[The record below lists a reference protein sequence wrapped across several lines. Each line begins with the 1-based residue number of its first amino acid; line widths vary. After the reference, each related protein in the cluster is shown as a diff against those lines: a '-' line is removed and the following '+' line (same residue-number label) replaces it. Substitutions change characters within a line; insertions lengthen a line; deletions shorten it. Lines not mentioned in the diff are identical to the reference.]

1 MRYLALACDY
11 DGTLALDGRVDE
23 RTLAALRRLRESGR
37 RLLLVT
43 GRQVDDLLDTFPHV
57 DLFERVVAENGA
69 VLYRP
74 ASGEEKP
81 LADRPPEAFITALR
95 MRGVDPISAGRVIV
109 ATWHPH
115 ETTVVDAIHEL
126 GLELQVILNK
136 GAVMVL
142 PSGVNKA
149 FGLNAALNELGISA
163 GNTVGVGDAEND
175 YAFLSVCGFSVAVA
189 NALPW
194 IKERVDWVTS
204 GDHGAGVTEVIDKL
218 IASDLM

>member
-23 RTLAALRRLRESGR
+23 QTLAALHRLRDSGR

-74 ASGEEKP
+74 ASREEEP
-81 LADRPPEAFITALR
+81 LADRPPGAFITALR
-95 MRGVDPISAGRVIV
+95 KRGVDPISAGRVIV

-194 IKERVDWVTS
+194 IKEQVDWVTS
-204 GDHGAGVTEVIDKL
+204 EDHGAGVTEVIDKL
-218 IASDLM
+218 IASDLK

>member
-23 RTLAALRRLRESGR
+23 QTLAALRRLRDSGQ

-74 ASGEEKP
+74 ASRAEEP

-175 YAFLSVCGFSVAVA
+175 YAFLSVCGCSVAVA

-194 IKERVDWVTS
+194 IKEQVDWVTS
-204 GDHGAGVTEVIDKL
+204 GDHGAGVTELIDKL
-218 IASDLM
+218 ITSDLM

>member
-57 DLFERVVAENGA
+57 DLFEQVVAENGA

-74 ASGEEKP
+74 ASREEEP

-175 YAFLSVCGFSVAVA
+175 YAFLSVCGCSVAVA

-204 GDHGAGVTEVIDKL
+204 GDHGAGVTELIDRL
-218 IASDLM
+218 ITFDLM

>member
-1 MRYLALACDY
+1 
-11 DGTLALDGRVDE
+11 
-23 RTLAALRRLRESGR
+23 
-37 RLLLVT
+37 
-43 GRQVDDLLDTFPHV
+43 
-57 DLFERVVAENGA
+57 
-69 VLYRP
+69 LYRP
-74 ASGEEKP
+74 ASREEEP

-175 YAFLSVCGFSVAVA
+175 YAFLSVCGCSVAVA

-194 IKERVDWVTS
+194 IKEQVDWVTS
-204 GDHGAGVTEVIDKL
+204 GDHGAGVTELIDKL
-218 IASDLM
+218 ITSDLM

>member
-74 ASGEEKP
+74 ASREEEP

-142 PSGVNKA
+142 PSSVNKA

-194 IKERVDWVTS
+194 IKEQVD
-204 GDHGAGVTEVIDKL
+204 
-218 IASDLM
+218 